1 MKCRNCGGKTIV
13 TDSRASGDYGEIVR
27 RRHECLNCKIRFT
40 TYEISD
46 VRMAQFQMAEREREK
61 LANGIKKVYEMLK
74 SNC

>member
-46 VRMAQFQMAEREREK
+46 VRMAQFQMA
-61 LANGIKKVYEMLK
+61 
-74 SNC
+74 